1 MEGHGVPYLLK
12 VLSPDGTAVRRFHL
26 APGEHVVGSLTG
38 VEIQLDE
45 PGVSR
50 RHASIHVLA
59 DGGAVVR
66 DLDSKNGTF
75 VAGRRIRET
84 AISGFTMIAFGSAQA
99 VLQPADPARTQ
110 VLLGSGEIPIATPE
124 KEIGNGL
131 TTDGLHPLER
141 LAETLEEVLPS
152 LAQGLSTPQEAADE
166 LVHRWIAVLPVG
178 RAEVLRAGPGGEAV
192 VAAASTQDHLPRNV
206 ATLEVEGPDG
216 WKLQLRAADV
226 AKMGP

>member
-26 APGEHVVGSLTG
+26 APGEHVVGSLAG
-38 VEIQLDE
+38 VEVQLDE

-75 VAGRRIRET
+75 VAGRRIRE
-84 AISGFTMIAFGSAQA
+84 AAVSGFTMVAFGSAQA

-110 VLLGSGEIPIATPE
+110 VLLGSGEIPVGTPE
-124 KEIGNGL
+124 KGRPQWPHHGWAPPSGALGPLCARREEIPAGS
-131 TTDGLHPLER
+131 P
-141 LAETLEEVLPS
+141 LPS
-152 LAQGLSTPQEAADE
+152 P
-166 LVHRWIAVLPVG
+166 
-178 RAEVLRAGPGGEAV
+178 
-192 VAAASTQDHLPRNV
+192 
-206 ATLEVEGPDG
+206 
-216 WKLQLRAADV
+216 
-226 AKMGP
+226 